1 MPVSRRQLL
10 NRAAIAGTGTGLS
23 SNPASAITGNHT
35 AFGTTGNPYHPAMIC
50 AGNGRSPALVCV
62 SGMIRRMVMK
72 GKNPLLTSPF
82 VRGRD
87 KNPRPLIP
95 GVLLLFSLLFISIA
109 HASDQA
115 REQEYA
121 SEIEESLVIGDA
133 IRLEA
138 GGQSFLALYTE
149 ADDDTKNAAIILHG
163 LGVHPNWPD
172 VIYPLR
178 SGLAEH
184 GWATLALQMPIGA
197 RDTSFDDALVLL
209 PEAPP
214 RIDAGIAYLREQG
227 YTSIVLIAHSFGAQM
242 ATYYLANTDNPQVSA
257 LVSVGLTAAEVGAIK
272 TADFMQKITI
282 PMLDLYGSEDFDNV
296 IATAPV
302 RQQAQQA
309 NNTYTQ
315 QKVDGAD
322 HFFSSQDEVLQQIVQ
337 QWLEPFK

>member
-1 MPVSRRQLL
+1 
-10 NRAAIAGTGTGLS
+10 
-23 SNPASAITGNHT
+23 
-35 AFGTTGNPYHPAMIC
+35 
-50 AGNGRSPALVCV
+50 
-62 SGMIRRMVMK
+62 
-72 GKNPLLTSPF
+72 
-82 VRGRD
+82 
-87 KNPRPLIP
+87 
-95 GVLLLFSLLFISIA
+95 LLLFSLLFISIA

-257 LVSVGLTAAEVGAIK
+257 LVSVGLTAAEVGTIK
-272 TADFMQKITI
+272 TADFLQKINI

-296 IATAPV
+296 IATASA
-302 RQQAQQA
+302 RRQAQQA
-309 NNTYTQ
+309 NHQYRQ

-322 HFFSSQDEVLQQIVQ
+322 HFFSSHDEVLQQIVQ
-337 QWLEPFK
+337 QWLEPFKQ